1 MTDFTARE
9 REILFYLLTKSEPV
23 QIQEIAEALET
34 SERTIQ
40 RERERLGQTVAPFR
54 LEMIYVRGRGL
65 QLSGDEGHK
74 RELREALLL
83 SHRQLPSAED
93 RQVELAYRLLQEQGM
108 IKLQALAHAM
118 YIAPSTISQD
128 LERIDEWFCQYAL
141 ELKRKKGLGAEVIG
155 EEISKRR
162 LMVSLIFTQWD
173 VLSFYRF
180 LQGHIDQ
187 LPHLLHT
194 QQREWIEAIN
204 QSYAVIAPLTKQQDI
219 SDRLLMRAALSLA
232 VQAIRMDQFPMV
244 YELKAYPLEVLHH
257 VDTLQRRLPYALSI
271 AERQWISEELR
282 NFQQDQLET
291 SEELVIRLRVK
302 RLIEQVSLL
311 YGEAFMEDQALEHGL
326 VSHIMSY
333 TKQNIVNPSYVIKQ
347 IEREYPRLFD
357 AVKQAAEFVFND
369 QTFADYDL
377 AFWVMHFGAVL
388 SKPLPKT
395 PYRVLVVCS
404 AGLGSSKLLMNRL
417 RQEFT
422 ELEQVESSSLFGIG
436 RLQLK
441 DYDFVLSTV
450 PLPDISQPHLLVN
463 PLLPK
468 EEVDRIRKLLVSLP
482 KSFQSAPRK
491 ESSGWLDLSRLEEL
505 VKTARQ
511 LSDAFSI
518 ETISAQTEGL
528 EEILLEISNGLVDK
542 NVTSSAVQLSAQLL
556 RRHEMSGLGIP
567 GTRLALFH
575 GRDHSIHRGGFF
587 IYELEQPVEL
597 LGMDQAI
604 QPVERILVLAA
615 PEEATDQL
623 LQLLSSISGAIIEN
637 DAQTHQFEYGD
648 VHQLEQVLNRTFRK
662 VIERELETIEQTIDF
677 SL

>member
-1 MTDFTARE
+1 MTEFTTRE
-9 REILFYLLTKSEPV
+9 REILFYLLTKTEPI

-40 RERERLGQTVAPFR
+40 RERERLAQTVTPFH
-54 LEMIYVRGRGL
+54 LTLVYIRGRGL
-65 QLSGDEGHK
+65 QLSGDELHK

-83 SHRQLPSAED
+83 SHRQLPSADD

-118 YIAPSTISQD
+118 YIAPSTITQD
-128 LERIDEWFCQYAL
+128 LERIDEWFRHYTL
-141 ELKRKKGLGAEVIG
+141 ELRRKKGLGAEVIG
-155 EEISKRR
+155 EEINKRR
-162 LMVSLIFTQWD
+162 LIVSLIFTQWD
-173 VLSFYRF
+173 VLTFYRF
-180 LQGHIDQ
+180 LQGNIHQ
-187 LPHLLHT
+187 LPQLLQS
-194 QQREWIEAIN
+194 QQTKWVEAIN
-204 QSYAVIAPLTKQQDI
+204 QAYAVLAPLTKQQDL
-219 SDRLLMRAALSLA
+219 SDRLIMRATLSLA
-232 VQAIRMDQFPMV
+232 VQTIRMEEFPMV
-244 YELKAYPLEVLHH
+244 YELKAYPIEVLHH
-257 VDTLQRRLPYALSI
+257 VDTIEKRLPYPLSI

-282 NFQQDQLET
+282 SFQQGQQET
-291 SEELVIRLRVK
+291 GEELVIRLRVK

-311 YGEAFMEDQALEHGL
+311 YGEAFVEDQALEQGL

-357 AVKQAAEFVFND
+357 AVKQAAESVFND
-369 QTFADYDL
+369 QAFADYDL

-388 SKPLPKT
+388 SKPLSKT

-422 ELEQVESSSLFGIG
+422 ELDQVESSSLFGIS
-436 RLQLK
+436 RLQLTN
-441 DYDFVLSTV
+441 YDFVLSTV

-463 PLLPK
+463 PILPK

-482 KSFQSAPRK
+482 KSFQSPVRK
-491 ESSGWLDLSRLEEL
+491 EASGWLDLTQLEEL
-505 VKTARQ
+505 VKAARQ
-511 LSDAFSI
+511 LTESFSI
-518 ETISAQTEGL
+518 ETISSETDGL

-542 NVTSSAVQLSAQLL
+542 HVTSSAVQLSAQLL

-575 GRDHSIHRGGFF
+575 GRDDSIQRGGFF
-587 IYELEQPVEL
+587 IYELAQPIEL
-597 LGMDQAI
+597 LGMDQVI

-615 PEEATDQL
+615 PEKASDQL
-623 LQLLSSISGAIIEN
+623 LHLLSSISGAIIEN
-637 DAQTHQFEYGD
+637 DEQTHQFEYGD
-648 VHQLEQVLNRTFRK
+648 AKQLDRILNRTFRK
-662 VIERELETIEQTIDF
+662 VIERELDVEEKVNDF
-677 SL
+677 S